1 MRYCGQIE
9 RQKYESKKNLD
20 EFCRLYIL
28 LAFAIFYFPRTS
40 RTVCTYLF
48 YLLDNL
54 EDLNVYNWGGAVLSM
69 LMSSLDRCSY
79 VLHQQRN
86 LHGLYLC
93 GCVPLLQVSAFD
105 IGFIGNVIALYILLK
120 KLYYSCNVLVC
131 NSSGLFNIWGW
142 AHLVHF
148 HIFWDG
154 LL

>member
-1 MRYCGQIE
+1 M
-9 RQKYESKKNLD
+9 
-20 EFCRLYIL
+20 
-28 LAFAIFYFPRTS
+28 LAFAVFYFSRTS
-40 RTVCTYLF
+40 RTVCTYPF

-86 LHGLYLC
+86 MHDLYLFE
-93 GCVPLLQVSAFD
+93 CVPLLQVSAFD

-120 KLYYSCNVLVC
+120 KLYCSCNVLVC
-131 NSSGLFNIWGW
+131 NSCGLFNIWGW

-148 HIFWDG
+148 HVFWDG